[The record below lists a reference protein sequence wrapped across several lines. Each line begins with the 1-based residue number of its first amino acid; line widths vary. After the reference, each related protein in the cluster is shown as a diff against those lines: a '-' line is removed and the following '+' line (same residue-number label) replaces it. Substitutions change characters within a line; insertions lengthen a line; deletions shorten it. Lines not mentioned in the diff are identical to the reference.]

1 MLIEIGKVLV
11 SSPHCPL
18 ERTMLNLNCVQIW
31 VKKFR
36 GGIHPLGCNHL
47 DLNVFARNPAVSA
60 YCVEWNG
67 LIVNSGKIVIWHLL
81 D

>member
-1 MLIEIGKVLV
+1 MILV
-11 SSPHCPL
+11 GDEKLVIHVHVTWVGEVSY
-18 ERTMLNLNCVQIW
+18 NLQIW
-31 VKKFR
+31 VEQFR

-67 LIVNSGKIVIWHLL
+67 LFVNSGKIVIWHCK
-81 D
+81 